1 MATQEGLSMSRR
13 TVFGS
18 SVALAATAAAGTVGA
33 TPEIELEVGTPV
45 RLEGTPHL
53 YIFGEDHRLHW
64 AGDTRA
70 LLGKRVLWSKEEEW
84 PYRVLVRRGIIQ
96 KWTARAHEVKD
107 HSYWRTHEGQIALG
121 DPWLSAGL
129 LKDGDPIYLV
139 KWEHDWERPKL
150 LHIQSIRDVE
160 IFGINAENYGRF
172 VLDKPT
178 WEARYGLSADSLV
191 REPLQAATWGYWQ
204 GFPRGIGRRPEGE
217 NPDWP
222 GIALYGTIIR
232 PGYRGNALV
241 LFACKR
247 GEDRWAAAVPFPGHV
262 HDEPSRGLPYVY
274 YPGLEAPQLWRGGNN
289 WDGGWNLIRL
299 ASFTDTSE
307 QPWVTTCCS
316 TPPWRV
322 VVGRTTGW

>member
-1 MATQEGLSMSRR
+1 MLARR
-13 TVFGS
+13 
-18 SVALAATAAAGTVGA
+18 
-33 TPEIELEVGTPV
+33 E
-45 RLEGTPHL
+45 
-53 YIFGEDHRLHW
+53 
-64 AGDTRA
+64 
-70 LLGKRVLWSKEEEW
+70 
-84 PYRVLVRRGIIQ
+84 IIQ

-107 HSYWRTHEGQIALG
+107 HSYWRTHEGQVVLG

-204 GFPRGIGRRPEGE
+204 GFPRGIGRRREEE

-222 GIALYGTIIR
+222 GIALYPGIIS

-241 LFACKR
+241 QFVCHR

-262 HDEPSRGLPYVY
+262 YDEPSRGLPHVSHSLFSKASRPYQGMTE
-274 YPGLEAPQLWRGGNN
+274 PMLWRGGQV
-289 WDGGWNLIRL
+289 WAGGWYHRRL
-299 ASFTDTSE
+299 AFFTDTSE
-307 QPWVTTCCS
+307 RPWARQLFDATLESSGQAEHRMTITLAQDGREWPVELVTSGIETAAAWLRAECAREKPPQPNRNHVIICPSQFYAEAC
-316 TPPWRV
+316 R
-322 VVGRTTGW
+322 